1 MANRG
6 RRMALRGVPLR
17 RARGRRC
24 GVAGAVLLA
33 ACPAAAVDFQRA
45 EIVLG
50 EQRETVLA
58 GAFLGAAGNAD
69 VAVIGPRSGDPT
81 AASDSGDAAP
91 RVRIF
96 TLVGETWTPAAQGR
110 LAAGAA
116 FVAKVATDDGDRLV
130 VYRAGNVSWFDPASG
145 QERPLLA
152 VRTPFRG
159 GTGRLPVL
167 DVARDLNGDG
177 RGDLLLPDTDGFW
190 VALQSPDGAFAPA
203 RQFGPPEPYLAKTAL
218 GESRSYAATG
228 ITPSNVP
235 WYLSR
240 VHNVDFNQDGRL
252 DLVFWNGDRFDV
264 HFQNARAQFA
274 PQAASF
280 PSGVPFDAD
289 GAYSLMFEY
298 TDESTFG
305 LITGL
310 RKKTQLTMLHTLADL
325 NQDGIA
331 DLTTHTL
338 SGRSIGSHRSA
349 YRVHFGKASPGGT
362 TFAAEPDTAV
372 HPKGAAGAL
381 QASGYSRAGLRDFNA
396 DGTTDLLF
404 TDVTI
409 GLRGMLRAMI
419 GRSVALNVAL
429 YCMADNAYPRRP
441 TAKFRVRPRLYPV
454 GKGVFFPPV
463 LVGDVDGDGHAD
475 LIVGHGRAELRVYF
489 GAAAAGRRPWTG
501 KPQRLAVALPDDERD
516 TTLVDFNGDGRQD
529 ILVHDTRGQPHRVTT
544 LIARP

>member
-69 VAVIGPRSGDPT
+69 VAVIGPPSGDPT

-190 VALQSPDGAFAPA
+190 VALQSSDGAFAPA
-203 RQFGPPEPYLAKTAL
+203 RQFGPPEPYLARP
-218 GESRSYAATG
+218 GSGNPAATRRRA
-228 ITPSNVP
+228 
-235 WYLSR
+235 SR
-240 VHNVDFNQDGRL
+240 
-252 DLVFWNGDRFDV
+252 
-264 HFQNARAQFA
+264 RA
-274 PQAASF
+274 
-280 PSGVPFDAD
+280 
-289 GAYSLMFEY
+289 
-298 TDESTFG
+298 TC
-305 LITGL
+305 
-310 RKKTQLTMLHTLADL
+310 R
-325 NQDGIA
+325 
-331 DLTTHTL
+331 
-338 SGRSIGSHRSA
+338 
-349 YRVHFGKASPGGT
+349 GT
-362 TFAAEPDTAV
+362 
-372 HPKGAAGAL
+372 
-381 QASGYSRAGLRDFNA
+381 
-396 DGTTDLLF
+396 
-404 TDVTI
+404 
-409 GLRGMLRAMI
+409 
-419 GRSVALNVAL
+419 
-429 YCMADNAYPRRP
+429 
-441 TAKFRVRPRLYPV
+441 
-454 GKGVFFPPV
+454 
-463 LVGDVDGDGHAD
+463 
-475 LIVGHGRAELRVYF
+475 
-489 GAAAAGRRPWTG
+489 
-501 KPQRLAVALPDDERD
+501 
-516 TTLVDFNGDGRQD
+516 
-529 ILVHDTRGQPHRVTT
+529 
-544 LIARP
+544 